1 MADLTPGSRR
11 DSNRGQLLLIG
22 AFIIAVSFVVLALI
36 VNSAIFTENLATRD
50 EVAGSGDALE
60 YRQEVTQSGGDVLTE
75 INQNNSIDTADQQDK
90 LKNNL
95 GHIDIQGGVQQSA
108 QGRIVEVENDSAVI
122 ETGIKVAQDTEE
134 PFSNTTATPDF
145 PATVTD
151 WVVVEN
157 VTTTRNLRMNITDLD
172 KLSSPSGASPFELE
186 IENSSAS
193 WNMSIIYEDTADL
206 VNITVESPNHGSPEV
221 CTRTATDYIKIDVTR
236 AMVGREPCHAL
247 SQTTDGTEMWFGLE
261 DEYDI
266 KFNNYGSIKGTY
278 SFIID
283 DGDFNDDNFG
293 DGGSNHDDYDHD
305 PYYRDAIYNAT
316 VPFKYHTAD
325 VGYETEIE
333 IAPGEV
339 PP

>member
-1 MADLTPGSRR
+1 VADLTPGSRR

-50 EVAGSGDALE
+50 EVAGSGDALDH
-60 YRQEVTQSGGDVLTE
+60 RHEVEQSVEETMIE
-75 INQNNSIDTADQQDK
+75 INRNNSLDSNLEDLIKSNVDQ
-90 LKNNL
+90 
-95 GHIDIQGGVQQSA
+95 ISTQGGVQQSA
-108 QGRIVEVENDSAVI
+108 QGRIVEVENDSIVI

-134 PFSNTTATPDF
+134 PFSNTTATSDDPVSDN
-145 PATVTD
+145 

-157 VTTTRNLRMNITDLD
+157 VTTTRNLRMNITDL
-172 KLSSPSGASPFELE
+172 KSLSSPGGDPFELE

-193 WNMSIIYEDTADL
+193 WNMSIIYEDTPDL

>member
-1 MADLTPGSRR
+1 VADLTPGSRR

-95 GHIDIQGGVQQSA
+95 GHIDIQGGLQQSA
-108 QGRIVEVENDSAVI
+108 QGRIVEVENDSVVI
-122 ETGIKVAQDTEE
+122 ETGIKVAQDTEK
-134 PFSNTTATPDF
+134 PFSNTTATSDF

-157 VTTTRNLRMNITDLD
+157 VTTTRNLRMNITDLNS
-172 KLSSPSGASPFELE
+172 LSSPSGASPFELE

-193 WNMSIIYEDTADL
+193 WNMSIIYNDTADL

-266 KFNNYGSIKGTY
+266 KFNNYDNIEGTY

-283 DGDFNDDNFG
+283 VGDFNEDNFG
-293 DGGSNHDDYDHD
+293 DGGSNPDNSDHD